1 MQSVVRVNPSE
12 VKDWVSSLLHDQDEG
27 KTDEIAYSNDKT
39 TADVIN
45 DSDVNGLAA
54 AVSSVLTSKG
64 FAAGNVGN
72 NEGAK
77 VTNSQVQAA
86 KSDDMGAQAV
96 AKELGG
102 LPIVEDAS
110 VPPGTVRVMLAA
122 DYTGPGSGLD
132 GTDVALS
139 APVTNASGG
148 GEALPT
154 ASPIITAGSDDPAC
168 VN

>member
-1 MQSVVRVNPSE
+1 MQSVVRVNPTE

-27 KTDEIAYSNDKT
+27 KTPELVYSNDKT

-54 AVSSVLTSKG
+54 AVSQVLSSKG

-72 NEGAK
+72 NEGTK
-77 VTNSQVQAA
+77 VTSSQIQAA
-86 KSDDMGAQAV
+86 TSDDLGAQAI
-96 AKELGG
+96 AKELS
-102 LPIVEDAS
+102 LPVVQDAS
-110 VPPGTVRVMLAA
+110 VPPNTVRVVLAA

-132 GTDVALS
+132 GTDVPLT
-139 APVTNASGG
+139 APMVNASG
-148 GEALPT
+148 GEALP
-154 ASPIITAGSDDPAC
+154 APSPIITAGSNDPQC